1 MITTLPDADG
11 VIDPEP
17 FAGPDHP
24 IRKVT
29 RQVAFDGGSAWT
41 GERADKMSE
50 LFDSMASGWSED
62 HVDPLKAAPVADAL
76 DRGGVESCE
85 RWLEVGSGTGAG
97 AMVLDGRVPSLT
109 CCDLAREMLRYAPP
123 ELAPRVQA
131 DASMLPFATGGFDA
145 VLMINMLLFP
155 SEVDRM
161 LAPGGKLVWVN
172 TLGDQTPIHLPA
184 ADVAEALPGKWTG
197 VSARAGQGFWA
208 VLERAS

>member
-1 MITTLPDADG
+1 MITELPDAAG
-11 VIDPEP
+11 VTEPDP

-29 RQVAFDGGSAWT
+29 RQVAFDGSAAWT
-41 GERADKMSE
+41 GERAGKMSE
-50 LFDSMASGWSED
+50 LFDGMAAEWSER
-62 HVDPLKAAPVADAL
+62 HVDPVKAAPVADAL
-76 DRGGVESCE
+76 DRGGVDGLR

-97 AMVLDGRVPSLT
+97 AMVLEGRVPSLT
-109 CCDLAREMLRYAPP
+109 CCDLAREMLRFAPP

-131 DASMLPFATGGFDA
+131 DASMLPFADAGFDA

-155 SEVDRM
+155 NEVDRM

-184 ADVAEALPGKWTG
+184 ADVAAALPGDWAG
-197 VSARAGQGFWA
+197 VTARAGAGFWA
-208 VLERAS
+208 VLERV

>member
-1 MITTLPDADG
+1 MITQLPDAAG
-11 VIDPEP
+11 VTDPDP

-29 RQVAFDGGSAWT
+29 RQVAFDGSSAWT

-50 LFDSMASGWSED
+50 LFDGMAAEWSER
-62 HVDPLKAAPVADAL
+62 HVDPVKAAPVADAL
-76 DRGGVESCE
+76 DRGGVDDLG

-97 AMVLDGRVPSLT
+97 AMVLEGRVPSLT
-109 CCDLAREMLRYAPP
+109 CCDLAREMLRFAPP

-131 DASMLPFATGGFDA
+131 DASRLPFADAGFDA

-155 SEVDRM
+155 GEVDRM

-184 ADVAEALPGKWTG
+184 DDVAAALPGEWVG
-197 VSARAGQGFWA
+197 VTARAGAGFWA
-208 VLERAS
+208 VLERA